1 MSLDPISQDTA
12 NQDTHSTGLNPPL
25 DMHSNNLS
33 AASHLEDLLQQ
44 EDSSG
49 DSLLGCLLLACR
61 SHQVATTKDALV
73 AGLPLKNGKMTPA
86 LFKRAAE
93 RANLTVTILKKPINQ
108 IRSAFLPVTLLL
120 HNDEA
125 CKLVS
130 IDAKANQARVIYP
143 ELGDAEVLVSFDE
156 IAAEYA
162 GYYIVTKPKYVF
174 DKRAPAV
181 GNVRLRHWF
190 WGALAEN
197 KRIYRDV
204 MVAAFVVNIFAL
216 AMPLFTMNVYDRV
229 VPNRSIETLWVLAIG
244 VLVIVLGDF
253 ILRTMRG
260 YFLDW
265 ASTRIDIQLSARIMQ
280 QVLGLR
286 MEQRPN
292 SVGSFASNLRS
303 FESVRDFITSATITT
318 LIDVPFGIIFIIVM
332 AWISPLMV
340 IPVIVGAIVMLVYAF
355 SVQSKMH
362 ELSETMYR
370 AGAVRNATLIES
382 LVSLETI
389 KALGIEGG
397 MQRKWEHSA
406 TYLTEVG
413 SKLRLLSSSIHNGS
427 SAIQQT
433 ISVSLI
439 LLGVYLVTSGDLTM
453 GGLIACTMLSSRALV
468 PISQTAGLLT
478 QYHTASTSLQSLDDI
493 MNKPVEREQDAN
505 FLSRPTFRGDIE
517 FREVSF
523 SYPNTEESAL
533 TKVSFKIKAGER
545 VALLGRMGS
554 GKTTIH
560 KLILGLYQ
568 PTSGAIL
575 IDGIDARQID
585 PAELRRCV
593 GYVEQETHLFYG
605 TMRDNLTVTTPHAD
619 DATILAAAHA
629 GGIDEFINAH
639 PKGFDLSVG
648 ERGET
653 LSGGQKQG
661 VGIARA
667 LIGKPSIILLDEPTS
682 AMDHSSE
689 DAVKKRLMEAAQGKT
704 VVLISHR
711 TGLFDLADR
720 IIVIDAGRVVADGP
734 KAQVIDALRAGKIG
748 KAL

>member
-1 MSLDPISQDTA
+1 MENT
-12 NQDTHSTGLNPPL
+12 NQDGINLEILGLEQL
-25 DMHSNNLS
+25 TQ
-33 AASHLEDLLQQ
+33 SHANAN
-44 EDSSG
+44 

-61 SHQVATTKDALV
+61 THQVATTKDALI
-73 AGLPLKNGKMTPA
+73 AGLPLRNGKMTPA

-93 RANLTVTILKKPINQ
+93 RVNLSVTILKKPLNQ
-108 IRSAFLPVTLLL
+108 IRSEFLPVTLLL
-120 HNDEA
+120 QNDEA
-125 CKLVS
+125 CKLIS
-130 IDAKANQARVIYP
+130 INKATNTARVIYP
-143 ELGDAEVLVSFDE
+143 ELGDAEVAVALDE
-156 IAAEYA
+156 IAAQYA
-162 GYYIVTKPKYVF
+162 GYVIITKAKYVF
-174 DKRAPAV
+174 DKRAPEV
-181 GNVRLRHWF
+181 GKVRLRHWF
-190 WGALAEN
+190 WGTLAEN

-204 MVAAFVVNIFAL
+204 MVAAFVVNMFAL
-216 AMPLFTMNVYDRV
+216 AMPMFTMNVYDRV
-229 VPNRSIETLWVLAIG
+229 VPNRSVETLWVMAIG
-244 VLVIVLGDF
+244 VAVIVIGDL

-265 ASTRIDIQLSARIMQ
+265 ASARIDVKLSARIME
-280 QVLGLR
+280 QVLGTRL
-286 MEQRPN
+286 EQRPN
-292 SVGSFASNLRS
+292 SVGSLASNLRS

-318 LIDVPFGIIFIIVM
+318 LIDVPFGLIFIIVM
-332 AWISPLMV
+332 AWISPPMV
-340 IPVIVGAIVMLVYAF
+340 IPVLVGAAVMLLYAF

-382 LVSLETI
+382 LVGLETI

-406 TYLTEVG
+406 RYLTEVG
-413 SKLRLLSSSIHNGS
+413 SKLKLLSQSISNGS
-427 SAIQQT
+427 NAIQQV

-453 GGLIACTMLSSRALV
+453 GGLIACTMLASRALV

-478 QYHTASTSLQSLDDI
+478 QYHTAATSLQSLDEI
-493 MNKPVEREQDAN
+493 MNKPVERPLDSN

-523 SYPNTEESAL
+523 KYPGAEESAL
-533 TKVSFKIKAGER
+533 TNVSFKIKAGEH

-560 KLILGLYQ
+560 KLMLGLYQ
-568 PTSGAIL
+568 PTEGAIL

-593 GYVEQETHLFYG
+593 GYVQQDTHLFYG
-605 TMRDNLTVTTPHAD
+605 TMRENLTITTPHAD
-619 DATILAAAHA
+619 DSAILAAAHA
-629 GGIDEFINAH
+629 GGIDDFINAH
-639 PKGFDLSVG
+639 PKGFDLLVG

-667 LIGKPSIILLDEPTS
+667 LIGKPSILLLDEPTS
-682 AMDHSSE
+682 AMDHSGE
-689 DAVKKRLMEAAQGKT
+689 DAVKKRLIDASAGKT
-704 VVLISHR
+704 MVLISHR
-711 TGLFDLADR
+711 SSLFDMAER
-720 IIVIDAGRVVADGP
+720 IIVLDSGRVVADGP
-734 KAQVIDALRAGKIG
+734 KEQVIEALRSGKVG